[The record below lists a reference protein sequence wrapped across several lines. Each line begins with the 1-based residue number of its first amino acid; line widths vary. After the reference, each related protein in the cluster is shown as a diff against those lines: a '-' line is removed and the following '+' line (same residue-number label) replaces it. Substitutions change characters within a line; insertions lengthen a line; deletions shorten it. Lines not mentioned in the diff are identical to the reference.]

1 VTVFRRPLANDPLQ
15 DGRHP
20 DLIYRVNSLLPG
32 NGISVPGMFLVSAG
46 LVLAGSV
53 VAAISALPP
62 IRQEGGPAGEGVML
76 LLSALLLLAAA
87 ILLSKGLRWRAARR
101 RYAERNGTPD
111 LGYFQAWD
119 GRRGEAEV
127 RRQAEAIVRANRSR
141 D

>member
-1 VTVFRRPLANDPLQ
+1 VTVLRRPLSRDPLQ

-20 DLIYRVNSLLPG
+20 DLVYRVNSLLPG
-32 NGISVPGMFLVSAG
+32 NGISVPGIFLASAG

-53 VAAISALPP
+53 VAAISALPL
-62 IRQEGGPAGEGVML
+62 GPAGEGVML
-76 LLSALLLLAAA
+76 LLSALLLAVAA

-101 RYAERNGTPD
+101 RFAERNGTPD
-111 LGYFQAWD
+111 LGYFQLWD

-127 RRQAEAIVRANRSR
+127 RREAEAIVRANRSR